1 MQFSNYAGLILLV
14 FIYIIITIKKLNNWL
29 YLFFFLQLAR
39 VRQFM
44 EKYKNRNA
52 NSVDRTQDLQIT

>member
-1 MQFSNYAGLILLV
+1 MRFSNYAGLILLV